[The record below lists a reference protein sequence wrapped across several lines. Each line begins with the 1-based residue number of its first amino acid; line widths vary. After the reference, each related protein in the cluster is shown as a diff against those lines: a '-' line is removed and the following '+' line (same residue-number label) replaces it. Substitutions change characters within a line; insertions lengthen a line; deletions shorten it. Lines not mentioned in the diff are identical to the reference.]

1 MIKTLAKHIK
11 EYKLPSILAPI
22 FVIMEVIMEILIP
35 LVMSKIIDKGV
46 EKGDMAYV
54 VKMGAVMLV
63 MAIFS
68 LTFGALS
75 GKYAAKASTGFA
87 KNLRKAMFKN
97 IQDFSFANI
106 DKYSTAGLI
115 TRLTTD
121 ITNVQNAYQ
130 QIVRTFAR
138 SPFMLISAL
147 CMVVYINKRLSL
159 IFLGAALV
167 LFTVLIII
175 VTKAHKRF
183 TKVFGQYDELN
194 ASVQENISGIRVV
207 KSFVREEFETE
218 KFKKESDNLMNRF
231 LDAEKL
237 IIMNMPVMQFIMYTC
252 TLLLSWFGA
261 NMVTIGELTT
271 GELTSMFTYTSN
283 ILMSLMMVS
292 MMFVMVT
299 MAKAAGDRIAEVLN
313 EKSSITNC
321 EEPVYDVTD
330 GSVEFKDV
338 YFSYLNKEDKM
349 TLKNIN
355 LKINSGETVGIIGA
369 TGCGKSALVQ
379 LIPRLYD
386 VMSGEVFVSGVNVK
400 NFDIETLRDNVA
412 MVLQKNVLFSG
423 TIKDNLKWG
432 NQNATEEEMIYA
444 CKLACADEFIEKM
457 PMKYDTIIE
466 RGGTNLSGGQKQRLC
481 IARALIKKPKILIL
495 DDSTSAVDTKTDV
508 LIRKAF
514 KEYIPETTKIII
526 AQRISS
532 ISDADK
538 IVVLDGGEI
547 SAVGTHD
554 ELLVNSS
561 IYKEVYDTQMKGDEQ

>member
-11 EYKLPSILAPI
+11 EYKLPSFLAPI

-167 LFTVLIII
+167 LFTALVLI
-175 VTKAHKRF
+175 VTNAHKRF
-183 TKVFGQYDELN
+183 SKVFGQYDELN
-194 ASVQENISGIRVV
+194 ASVQENISGIRVI
-207 KSFVREEFETE
+207 KSFVREEHETE

-237 IIMNMPVMQFIMYTC
+237 IIMNMPVMQFVMYTC

-261 NMVTIGELTT
+261 NMVTIGDLTT

-321 EEPVYDVTD
+321 EEPVFDID
-330 GSVEFKDV
+330 NGSVEFKDV

-432 NQNATEEEMIYA
+432 NEKATDEEIIYA
-444 CKLACADEFIEKM
+444 CKLACADEFIETM
-457 PMKYDTIIE
+457 AMKYDTVIE

-532 ISDADK
+532 VCEADK
-538 IVVLDGGEI
+538 IVVIDGGEI
-547 SAVGTHD
+547 SAVGTHE
-554 ELLVNSS
+554 ELLVNSR
-561 IYKEVYDTQMKGDEQ
+561 IYKEVYDTQMKGDE